1 MDSRFVGAP
10 LRRLRQRVT
19 VWIADHV
26 RAEIVQEGR
35 ALFPLETGGV
45 LLGWRDGADSIVA
58 DLIGA
63 GPQALH
69 GRHLFLPDHAWQL
82 RELRAAFAVSKG
94 DLDYLGDWHTHPSG
108 VAEMSKQDHRTLGH
122 LTRRVRGALMVI
134 AAGAGD
140 DWTLGAWSQRR
151 VGLFGRPQTDE
162 RDLRSFAAPISWPR
176 APANAG

>member
-1 MDSRFVGAP
+1 M
-10 LRRLRQRVT
+10 T

-26 RAEIVQEGR
+26 RAKIVEEGR

-63 GPQALH
+63 GPKALH

-82 RELRAAFAVSKG
+82 HELRAAFADSRG
-94 DLDYLGDWHTHPSG
+94 DLDYLGDWHTHPAG
-108 VAEMSKQDHRTLGH
+108 IAEMSKQDHKTLGY

-134 AAGAGD
+134 AAGAAD

-151 VGLFGRPQTDE
+151 AGLFGRLQTDE
-162 RDLRSFAAPISWPR
+162 RDLRSFAAPSNWPR
-176 APANAG
+176 FPAIAD